1 MAGCACPDGR
11 LYPLGSDAE
20 LSFPWA
26 GLLVLPIEYESMVE
40 TTTSLLM
47 YRYGSPNQQFQHGI
61 LHFVQALGSPFLHR
75 HGLRLLRM
83 SEEVV
88 AGADPAPFRAET
100 AVLRQ
105 PNASG
110 LTAEDLLESAA
121 ELESARLTYAT
132 LAGVLP
138 SGSPASFFQSELHA
152 AYPDASHPRRKA
164 FDRLAG
170 LAGVEAAYE
179 LLALITFLV
188 FIGDDPAGMFDQLA
202 PAVAKQADGFA
213 ALSAAQLLDRLGW
226 ADNYEEY
233 LDRVAAGEPIGT
245 PFLVDPLRAALR
257 RHGRSALIETLARPG
272 AHLLALG
279 EDELRAIEPP
289 LIVYPLRDGGLVH
302 HLNGLARGD
311 DSAFAYRV
319 IAAAGTYGAAERLA
333 SPRAAGSIYCAH
345 VACRYHAEGLCHRWY
360 LPPSS
365 VEGHDSCSFASIV
378 LSARS

>member
-40 TTTSLLM
+40 MTTSLLM

-75 HGLRLLRM
+75 NGLRLLRM

-132 LAGVLP
+132 LTGVLP
-138 SGSPASFFQSELHA
+138 SGSPASFFRSELHA

-164 FDRLAG
+164 FDHFAG

-179 LLALITFLV
+179 LLALITFLI

-202 PAVAKQADGFA
+202 PAMAKQADGFA
-213 ALSAAQLLDRLGW
+213 ALSAAQLLDRFGW

-233 LDRVAAGEPIGT
+233 LDRIAAGEPIGT
-245 PFLVDPLRAALR
+245 PYLVDPLRAAALR
-257 RHGRSALIETLARPG
+257 RHGRSALIETLAPTGHPPARAGRGRAARDRAAADRLPRPATAGSSTTATGSRAGTTRRSPTGSSRRPG
-272 AHLLALG
+272 
-279 EDELRAIEPP
+279 PT
-289 LIVYPLRDGGLVH
+289 
-302 HLNGLARGD
+302 ARP
-311 DSAFAYRV
+311 SAAPRRGRPGPRT
-319 IAAAGTYGAAERLA
+319 APTSPAGSAPRGCATAGTCRPARPRATTPAR
-333 SPRAAGSIYCAH
+333 SPR
-345 VACRYHAEGLCHRWY
+345 
-360 LPPSS
+360 SS
-365 VEGHDSCSFASIV
+365 
-378 LSARS
+378 